1 MLQIWPIEINS
12 NEREFF
18 LDLQLNMAGMNDKRK

>member
-12 NEREFF
+12 NERELF